1 MALNAYLYLQGESQG
16 QIEGDVKQVGREG
29 SILTIAFSHGLAAAT
44 DGRKSIRAHEP
55 VTCTKPIDKATPLL
69 GQAWANNETMTRFQL
84 DFWRPSQSGQEVQ
97 YYTVELSNARITAIR
112 QEMLNNKYPENMQ
125 HEVREHV
132 SFTYQ
137 KVIWTWQD
145 GGITTEIPR

>member
-1 MALNAYLYLQGESQG
+1 MALNAHLYLRGEIQGP
-16 QIEGDVKQVGREG
+16 IEGDVKQVGREG
-29 SILTIAFSHGLAAAT
+29 SIVVIAFSHGLAATT
-44 DGRKSIRAHEP
+44 DGRKFTRAHEP
-55 VTCTKPIDKATPLL
+55 VTCTKPIDKATPRL
-69 GQAWANNETMTRFQL
+69 GRAWADNEALTQFRL

-112 QEMLNNKYPENMQ
+112 QEMLNNKYPENMK

-137 KVIWTWQD
+137 KITWTWQD
-145 GGITTEIPR
+145 GGITSEISR